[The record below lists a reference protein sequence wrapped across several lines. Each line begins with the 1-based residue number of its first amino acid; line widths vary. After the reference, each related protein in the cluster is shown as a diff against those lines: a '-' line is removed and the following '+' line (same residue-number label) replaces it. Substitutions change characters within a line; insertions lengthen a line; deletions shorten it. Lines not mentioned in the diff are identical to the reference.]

1 MKLSIVGLDLAKNVF
16 AIHGLDEE
24 GRAAVRRTLRRGQV
38 LAFFGKLERCVI
50 GMEACA
56 SAHYWGRELERL
68 GHAVRLMPA
77 AYVKAYVKRGKTDAA
92 DAEAICEA
100 ATRPTMRFVPVKSKE
115 QQAALSLHR
124 ARDVLVRQRTQTL
137 NVLRSL
143 CAEFGVTAAKGRLG
157 FGDLAAL
164 IGNASDLRLPDEAR
178 LALRPLLDHLEQ
190 LSRNLARLE
199 REILNRARADEASRR
214 LQTIPGIG
222 PITASA
228 LIATLGDPKRFLRA
242 RHLSA
247 WIGLTPKAK
256 CSGGKQKLGPIS
268 KQGDPYLRRLLVQ
281 GASAVVRVARNPLA
295 KVSPWLRA
303 ILAKL
308 SAKAAIVALANKMAR
323 IAWAILVR
331 GGVYRPSPTTAA
343 A

>member
-24 GRAAVRRTLRRGQV
+24 GRVAVKRTLRRSQV
-38 LAFFGKLERCVI
+38 LPFFGKLEPCLV

-56 SAHYWGRELERL
+56 SAHHWGRELMGL
-68 GHAVRLMPA
+68 GHSVRLMPA

-100 ATRPTMRFVPVKSKE
+100 VSRPTMRFVPVKSQE
-115 QQAALSLHR
+115 QQAILSLHR

-143 CAEFGVTAAKGRLG
+143 CAEFGVAAAKGKMG
-157 FGDLAAL
+157 FADLAAL
-164 IGNASDLRLPDEAR
+164 IGKQSDPRLPAEAR
-178 LALRPLLDHLEQ
+178 LALRPLIDQLEH
-190 LSRNLARLE
+190 LSRNIATLE
-199 REILNRARADEASRR
+199 REIVSRARSEEASKR

-228 LIATLGDPKRFLRA
+228 LIATLGDPRRFLRA

-247 WIGLTPKAK
+247 WIGLTPKAM

-281 GASAVVRVARNPLA
+281 GASAVVRVARNPQA
-295 KVSPWLRA
+295 KASPWLRA

-308 SAKAAIVALANKMAR
+308 SAKAAIVALANKTAR

-331 GGVYRPSPTTAA
+331 GGMYRPSQTAA